1 MPSTQDVYAALK
13 TVKVP
18 ELGPDKDV
26 VSGAAVRN
34 LVISGGAVS
43 FDLVLMIGGDVP
55 EPTVK
60 QRQAECEAAV
70 KGLDGVSSVHVQT
83 SVRPKAESAATRSVM
98 PHVKHV
104 IAVASGKGG
113 VGKSTTSANLAVAL
127 AKQGASVGL
136 LDADIYGPSMPT
148 MFGASGRPPAATEKT
163 IHPMEAHGIKLMS
176 IGFLVDPDQPMVWRG
191 PMVHGALT
199 QFMEQVEWGALD
211 YVIVDMPPGTGDAQ
225 LTLTQK
231 APLSGAIIVTTPQ
244 QVSLVDARKGLKMFE
259 QVKVPVLGIVENM
272 SYFVCDS
279 CDKQHDIFRRGGGR
293 KTADELSVPFL
304 GEVPLQA
311 GVADSGD
318 EGEPIV
324 LRDPASP
331 VSQAFMALAAAVV
344 QRLPTDEGAD
354 QGLSSMAWQ
363 G

>member
-1 MPSTQDVYAALK
+1 
-13 TVKVP
+13 
-18 ELGPDKDV
+18 
-26 VSGAAVRN
+26 
-34 LVISGGAVS
+34 
-43 FDLVLMIGGDVP
+43 
-55 EPTVK
+55 
-60 QRQAECEAAV
+60 
-70 KGLDGVSSVHVQT
+70 
-83 SVRPKAESAATRSVM
+83 
-98 PHVKHV
+98 
-104 IAVASGKGG
+104 
-113 VGKSTTSANLAVAL
+113 
-127 AKQGASVGL
+127 
-136 LDADIYGPSMPT
+136 
-148 MFGASGRPPAATEKT
+148 
-163 IHPMEAHGIKLMS
+163 
-176 IGFLVDPDQPMVWRG
+176 VDPDQPMVWRG

>member
-13 TVKVP
+13 TVPVP

-26 VSGAAVRN
+26 VSAAAVRN

-55 EPTVK
+55 EERVK
-60 QRQAECEAAV
+60 ERQAACEAAV
-70 KGLDGVSSVHVQT
+70 KALSGVSSVHVKA
-83 SVRPKAESAATRSVM
+83 SVRPPAAASTRTIM
-98 PHVKHV
+98 PQVKHV

-113 VGKSTTSANLAVAL
+113 VGKSTTAANLAVAL
-127 AKQGASVGL
+127 SSQGHRVGL
-136 LDADIYGPSMPT
+136 LDADIYGPSVPT
-148 MFGASGRPPAATEKT
+148 MFGVSGRPEPAGEKQ
-163 IHPMEAHGIKLMS
+163 IHPLKAHGISLMS
-176 IGFLVDPDQPMVWRG
+176 IGFLVDPDTPMVWRG

-199 QFMEQVEWGALD
+199 QFMEQVAWGELD

-231 APLSGAIIVTTPQ
+231 APLSGVVIVTTPQ

-272 SYFVCDS
+272 SYFVCDG
-279 CDKQHDIFRRGGGR
+279 CDKEHDIFLRGGGKR
-293 KTADELSVPFL
+293 TADEMSVPFL
-304 GEVPLQA
+304 GEIPIQSGIA
-311 GVADSGD
+311 ASGD
-318 EGEPIV
+318 GGLPIV
-324 LRDPASP
+324 LSAPASP
-331 VSQAFMALAAAVV
+331 AGKAFLALAATLHN
-344 QRLPTDEGAD
+344 RLVGDGAAAG
-354 QGLSSMAWQ
+354 GLSSMAWQ